1 MSIEL
6 LQTMEWSKLCWDQS
20 FEKLIGLD
28 ILLPKI
34 GKQYPVKLE
43 RNEDFSKEGQAFIL
57 WQPPHSEL
65 NGWYD
70 KRPSEILR
78 SYVVEGN
85 LKNPSSNGLSF
96 DFEVIRCLRLVEC
109 FSRAKEEKRSP
120 LSSVGQPDGSS
131 RIQWQDARSVTK
143 SRIGGYLYLSGS
155 ECETSLE
162 VILSY
167 EKERLCL
174 HYSATL
180 HMPAHFETVITK
192 YYLGNEEYALF
203 EKLISSADEIIDNS
217 IELLEE
223 NQVYGAEY
231 W

>member
-6 LQTMEWSKLCWDQS
+6 LQTMEWSKLCWDKS
-20 FEKLIGLD
+20 FEKLIELD

-34 GKQYPVKLE
+34 GNQYPIKLE

-57 WQPPHSEL
+57 WKPPHSEL
-65 NGWYD
+65 NGWYE

-78 SYVVEGN
+78 SYVVEGI
-85 LKNPSSNGLSF
+85 LKNSSSNGLSF
-96 DFEVIRCLRLVEC
+96 DFEVIRCIRLIEC
-109 FSRAKEEKRSP
+109 FSRAKEESKSP
-120 LSSVGQPDGSS
+120 LSRVGQPDGSS
-131 RIQWQDARSVTK
+131 RIQWQDAHSVTK
-143 SRIGGYLYLSGS
+143 SRVGGYLYLSGS

-167 EKERLCL
+167 EKGRLCL

-180 HMPAHFETVITK
+180 DFPADYETVITK
-192 YYLGNEEYALF
+192 YYLSNEEHALF
-203 EKLISSADEIIDNS
+203 EKLISSADEITDNS

-223 NQVYGAEY
+223 NQVNGAEY